1 MRRMTARPANA
12 HQARLLRLLRDG
24 GPNSRAQLGDQ
35 VDLSRSKL
43 AVEVDRLLETDLVVA
58 DGLAASRGG
67 RRSHNI
73 RLNPH
78 LRFLGVDI
86 GATSVDVAVT
96 NAELEILG
104 HINQPMDVREGPVA
118 VFEQVLVMAAKL
130 KASGLAEGFDG
141 AGIGVPGPVRFP
153 EGVPVAPPIMP
164 GWDGFPVREA
174 LSQDL
179 GCPVMVDNDVNLM
192 AMGEQHAGVARTVA
206 DFLCVKIGTGIGCGI
221 VVGGEVYRGTT
232 GSAGDIGHIQA
243 VPDGRPCACGN
254 RGCLEAHFSGAAL
267 ARDAMEAAEQRLSAE
282 LAGRLETNGTL
293 SAVDVA
299 AAGRHRPRSD
309 PRGRQPHRPGHRR
322 PGQLLQPRPG
332 GDRRRGHRPRPHP
345 ARRDPHPGL
354 PRLTAPGHGQ
364 PAHRAGGAGT
374 HRRSH
379 RRGPADQRPPV
390 LTRVSSLPPLL
401 RRTRSFVAPAPGT
414 TASASRHPL
423 HRTGFH
429 RALLRP
435 GTAHPYQAP
444 PPPYP
449 ALPENACPARGSP

>member
-1 MRRMTARPANA
+1 VRRMTARPANA

-43 AVEVDRLLETDLVVA
+43 AVEVDRLLETGLVVA

-73 RLNPH
+73 RLAPA

-86 GATSVDVAVT
+86 GATSIDVAVT
-96 NAELEILG
+96 NAELEVLG

-118 VFEQVLVMAAKL
+118 VFEQVLAMAAKL
-130 KASGLAEGFDG
+130 RASGLAEGFDG

-153 EGVPVAPPIMP
+153 EGIPVAPPIMP

-192 AMGEQHAGVARTVA
+192 AMGEQHAGVARSVG

-267 ARDAMEAAEQRLSAE
+267 ARDATDAAQQGLSTD
-282 LAGRLETNGTL
+282 LATRLETNGSL

-299 AAGRHRPRSD
+299 AAAAAGDATALDLIREGGNRT
-309 PRGRQPHRPGHRR
+309 
-322 PGQLLQPRPG
+322 GQVIAGLVSFFN
-332 GDRRRGHRPRPHP
+332 
-345 ARRDPHPGL
+345 PGL
-354 PRLTAPGHGQ
+354 VVIGGGVTGLGHTLLAAIRTQVYRQSLPLATGNLPIVLGELGPTAGVI
-364 PAHRAGGAGT
+364 GGARLISD
-374 HRRSH
+374 HLFS
-379 RRGPADQRPPV
+379 PA
-390 LTRVSSLPPLL
+390 
-401 RRTRSFVAPAPGT
+401 
-414 TASASRHPL
+414 
-423 HRTGFH
+423 
-429 RALLRP
+429 
-435 GTAHPYQAP
+435 
-444 PPPYP
+444 
-449 ALPENACPARGSP
+449 

>member
-1 MRRMTARPANA
+1 MTARPANA
-12 HQARLLRLLRDG
+12 HQAKLLKLLRDE
-24 GPNSRAQLGDQ
+24 GPNSRAQLGDL

-43 AVEVDRLLETDLVVA
+43 AVEVDRLLETGLAVA

-73 RLNPH
+73 RLNPE

-104 HINQPMDVREGPVA
+104 HLNQPMDVREGPVA
-118 VFEQVLVMAAKL
+118 VFEQVLSMAAKL
-130 KASGLAEGFDG
+130 RASGLAEGFDG

-192 AMGEQHAGVARTVA
+192 AMGEMHAGVARSVG

-221 VVGGEVYRGTT
+221 VAGGEVHRGAT

-243 VPDGRPCACGN
+243 VPGGRPCACGN
-254 RGCLEAHFSGAAL
+254 RGCLEAHFGGAAL
-267 ARDAMEAAEQRLSAE
+267 ARDAVEAAEQGRSDE
-282 LAGRLETNGTL
+282 LASRLEANGTL

-299 AAGRHRPRSD
+299 AAAAAGDATALGLIRA
-309 PRGRQPHRPGHRR
+309 
-322 PGQLLQPRPG
+322 G
-332 GDRRRGHRPRPHP
+332 GDRTGQVI
-345 ARRDPHPGL
+345 AGLVSFFNPGL
-354 PRLTAPGHGQ
+354 VVIGGGVTGLGHTLLAAIRTQ
-364 PAHRAGGAGT
+364 VYR
-374 HRRSH
+374 
-379 RRGPADQRPPV
+379 Q
-390 LTRVSSLPPLL
+390 SLPLATGNLPIVLGEL
-401 RRTRSFVAPAPGT
+401 GATAGVIGAARLISDHLFSPA
-414 TASASRHPL
+414 
-423 HRTGFH
+423 
-429 RALLRP
+429 
-435 GTAHPYQAP
+435 
-444 PPPYP
+444 
-449 ALPENACPARGSP
+449 

>member
-1 MRRMTARPANA
+1 MTARPANA

-43 AVEVDRLLETDLVVA
+43 AVEVDRLLETELVVA

-118 VFEQVLVMAAKL
+118 VFEQVLSMAAKL
-130 KASGLAEGFDG
+130 KATGLAEGFDG

-153 EGVPVAPPIMP
+153 EGIPVAPPIMP

-174 LSQDL
+174 LSQEL

-192 AMGEQHAGVARTVA
+192 ALGEQHAGVARTVA

-267 ARDAMEAAEQRLSAE
+267 ARDATEAAEQQHSPE
-282 LAGRLETNGTL
+282 LAARLEANGTL

-299 AAGRHRPRSD
+299 AAAAAGDATALDLIREGGNRT
-309 PRGRQPHRPGHRR
+309 
-322 PGQLLQPRPG
+322 GQVIAGLVSFFN
-332 GDRRRGHRPRPHP
+332 
-345 ARRDPHPGL
+345 PGL
-354 PRLTAPGHGQ
+354 VVIGGGVTGLGHTLLAAIRTQVYRGSL
-364 PAHRAGGAGT
+364 PLATGNLPIVLGEL
-374 HRRSH
+374 
-379 RRGPADQRPPV
+379 GPAAGVIGAARLISDH
-390 LTRVSSLPPLL
+390 LFS
-401 RRTRSFVAPAPGT
+401 PA
-414 TASASRHPL
+414 
-423 HRTGFH
+423 
-429 RALLRP
+429 
-435 GTAHPYQAP
+435 
-444 PPPYP
+444 
-449 ALPENACPARGSP
+449 

>member
-1 MRRMTARPANA
+1 MTARPANA
-12 HQARLLRLLRDG
+12 HQARLLKLLRDG

-43 AVEVDRLLETDLVVA
+43 AVEVDRLLETGLAVA

-73 RLNPH
+73 RLNPG

-118 VFEQVLVMAAKL
+118 VFEQVLAMAAKL
-130 KASGLAEGFDG
+130 RASGLAEGFDG

-174 LSQDL
+174 LSQEL

-192 AMGEQHAGVARTVA
+192 ALGEQHAGVARTVH
-206 DFLCVKIGTGIGCGI
+206 DFLVVKIGTGIGCGI

-243 VPDGRPCACGN
+243 VPEGRPCACGN

-267 ARDAMEAAEQRLSAE
+267 ARDATEAAQQGRSAE
-282 LAGRLETNGTL
+282 LASRLEAGAGGAGAVTL
-293 SAVDVA
+293 SAADVA
-299 AAGRHRPRSD
+299 AAAAAGD
-309 PRGRQPHRPGHRR
+309 PTALDLIREGGTRT
-322 PGQLLQPRPG
+322 GQVIAGLVSFFN
-332 GDRRRGHRPRPHP
+332 
-345 ARRDPHPGL
+345 PGL
-354 PRLTAPGHGQ
+354 VVIGGGVTGLGHTLLAAIRTQ
-364 PAHRAGGAGT
+364 VYR
-374 HRRSH
+374 
-379 RRGPADQRPPV
+379 Q
-390 LTRVSSLPPLL
+390 SLPLATGNLPIVLGEL
-401 RRTRSFVAPAPGT
+401 GPTAGVIGAARLISDHLFSPA
-414 TASASRHPL
+414 
-423 HRTGFH
+423 
-429 RALLRP
+429 
-435 GTAHPYQAP
+435 
-444 PPPYP
+444 
-449 ALPENACPARGSP
+449 

>member
-1 MRRMTARPANA
+1 MTARPANA

-43 AVEVDRLLETDLVVA
+43 AVEVDRLLETELVVA

-78 LRFLGVDI
+78 LRLLGVDI

-118 VFEQVLVMAAKL
+118 VFEQVLSMAAKL
-130 KASGLAEGFDG
+130 RATGLAEGFDG

-153 EGVPVAPPIMP
+153 EGIPVAPPIMP

-174 LSQDL
+174 LSQEL

-192 AMGEQHAGVARTVA
+192 ALGEQHAGVARTVA

-267 ARDAMEAAEQRLSAE
+267 ARDATEVAEQQRSPE
-282 LAGRLETNGTL
+282 LAARLETNGTL

-299 AAGRHRPRSD
+299 AAAAAGDATALDLIREGGNRT
-309 PRGRQPHRPGHRR
+309 
-322 PGQLLQPRPG
+322 GQVIAGLVSFFN
-332 GDRRRGHRPRPHP
+332 
-345 ARRDPHPGL
+345 PGL
-354 PRLTAPGHGQ
+354 VVIGGGVTGLGHTLLAAIRTQVYRGSL
-364 PAHRAGGAGT
+364 PLATGNLPIVLGEL
-374 HRRSH
+374 
-379 RRGPADQRPPV
+379 GPAAGVIGAARLISDH
-390 LTRVSSLPPLL
+390 LFS
-401 RRTRSFVAPAPGT
+401 PA
-414 TASASRHPL
+414 
-423 HRTGFH
+423 
-429 RALLRP
+429 
-435 GTAHPYQAP
+435 
-444 PPPYP
+444 
-449 ALPENACPARGSP
+449 